1 MTNGSG
7 KSFDVCVVGGGLAGL
22 TASIACAKLGLGTLL
37 VAPRPEEPDPRTTA
51 IFETSLDLLAEMSVI
66 DGIRDHGYPL
76 KTMRI
81 VDGTQRL
88 FRAPQTDF
96 PAAELGLS
104 AFGYNFANAF
114 LIEKLEQTL
123 ETIPALTRV
132 TAPADAINPGR
143 DHAEV
148 RAGGK
153 TYHARLLVGCDG
165 RHSPVRNALGI
176 TTRDWSYPQTAIVLD
191 FEHAHGSEQT
201 STEFHTETGPFTIVP
216 KAEHLAGLVWVER
229 PETADRIASLPTA
242 DIETLI
248 EQKMHSYLGP
258 VKLVSRVEIYPLS
271 GLVAN
276 RFGCANAVLVGEAA
290 HVFPPIGAQGFNLGI
305 RDIHQ
310 LHKLLRV
317 GISSSQIGERYHEQ
331 RRQDVSRT
339 TTGVDLL
346 NRTLLSGFLPV
357 QMLRAGGL
365 FALGSVPGLR
375 KLAMRAGISAQS
387 VPGHIAN

>member
-1 MTNGSG
+1 MTNGSA
-7 KSFDVCVVGGGLAGL
+7 KPFDIAVIGGGLAGL
-22 TASIACAKLGLGTLL
+22 TASIASAKLGLDTLL
-37 VAPRPEEPDPRTTA
+37 VAPRPEEADPRTTA

-66 DGIRDHGYPL
+66 DDIRDHGYPL

-96 PAAELGLS
+96 SAAELGLP

-114 LIEKLEQTL
+114 LLEKLEQVL
-123 ETIPALTRV
+123 EAIPNLTRV
-132 TAPADAINPGR
+132 TAPADEIMPGQGQ
-143 DHAEV
+143 AKI

-153 TYHARLLVGCDG
+153 TYHAKLLVGSDG

-201 STEFHTETGPFTIVP
+201 STEFHTESGPFTIVP
-216 KAEHLAGLVWVER
+216 KAEHMAGLVWVER
-229 PETADRIASLPTA
+229 PEVAEQIVTLSKAEL
-242 DIETLI
+242 EVLI
-248 EQKMHSYLGP
+248 EEKMHSYLGP
-258 VKLVSRVEIYPLS
+258 VKLVSKVERYPLS

-276 RFGCANAVLVGEAA
+276 RFGRANAVLVGEAA

-310 LHKLLRV
+310 LHKLLRAGV
-317 GISSSQIGERYHEQ
+317 DSGQIGERYHEE
-331 RRQDVSRT
+331 RRQDVNRT

-357 QMLRAGGL
+357 QVLRAGGL

-387 VPGHIAN
+387 PLGHIAN